1 MLTGEKVIRQVIKP
15 EKLSKNWK
23 RRT

>member
-1 MLTGEKVIRQVIKP
+1 MLTGEKVIRQLIKP